1 MQLTVYKRVGL
12 GSWEIRVLLV
22 PWFSFFFFFNERE
35 NTSLT
40 FLLSLCAGRQACMH
54 TKYEH
59 MCEGS
64 SCLRT

>member
-1 MQLTVYKRVGL
+1 MQLTGSKLYKGVGL

-22 PWFSFFFFFNERE
+22 PWFSFTKKKKEPE

-54 TKYEH
+54 V
-59 MCEGS
+59 
-64 SCLRT
+64 